1 MIAKESVTIMESNK
15 LLELF
20 KQYGLNSVLIVLL
33 VFFMTNFNSQLEEI
47 KKDLV
52 NIKITLTE
60 IQARYIDK
68 DNVRQM
74 IDQAIQKHEQKYHQN
89 NK

>member
-1 MIAKESVTIMESNK
+1 MQNTFTQNIIKMLKE
-15 LLELF
+15 
-20 KQYGLNSVLIVLL
+20 QGLSAVLIFILL
-33 VFFMTNFNSQLEEI
+33 FFMSNFNSQLEEI

-74 IDQAIQKHEQKYHQN
+74 IDNQMQKHIQRYHNNQK
-89 NK
+89 

>member
-1 MIAKESVTIMESNK
+1 MESNK
-15 LLELF
+15 ILQLF
-20 KQYGLNSVLIVLL
+20 KDYGLNGVLIVLL
-33 VFFMTNFNSQLEEI
+33 IFFMTNFNSQLEQI

-68 DNVRQM
+68 DNVREM
-74 IDQAIQKHEQKYHQN
+74 IDAEMQKHIQRYHNNQK
-89 NK
+89 

>member
-1 MIAKESVTIMESNK
+1 MESNK
-15 LLELF
+15 LLEIF

-33 VFFMTNFNSQLEEI
+33 LFFMTNFNSQLEEI

-74 IDQAIQKHEQKYHQN
+74 IDNQMQKHIQHYHNNQK
-89 NK
+89 

>member
-1 MIAKESVTIMESNK
+1 METNK
-15 LLELF
+15 ILQLF

-33 VFFMTNFNSQLEEI
+33 IFFMTNFNSQLEEI

-68 DNVRQM
+68 DNVRDM
-74 IDQAIQKHEQKYHQN
+74 IDAAIQKHEAKYHNVKSNSN
-89 NK
+89 N